1 MATDS
6 PNKTDEEL
14 VAGYQNTH
22 NKNVVGEL
30 FKRHSL
36 LSFTVCN
43 KYLKDEEA
51 AKDASMVIFEKL
63 FTDLLKHSPQNFK
76 SWFYSVCKNYCL
88 MQLRKPVLE
97 VLVGGEKE
105 DNEDFFVQFEEL
117 LHQEGEGQDKE
128 YKLLALENAMVQ
140 LNDKQRVCIDLF
152 YLQQKSYDEVSQQT
166 GYTTNEVKS
175 YIQNGKRNLKNTLAQ
190 KGILFSWA
198 IALWIQ
204 HTA

>member
-1 MATDS
+1 MATNN
-6 PNKTDEEL
+6 PNRTDEEL
-14 VAGYQNTH
+14 VADYQNTH

-36 LSFTVCN
+36 LSFTVCH
-43 KYLKDEEA
+43 KYLKDEDA
-51 AKDASMVIFEKL
+51 AKDAGMAIFEKL
-63 FTDLLKHSPQNFK
+63 FSDLKKHNPQNFK

-88 MQLRKPVLE
+88 MQLRKPVME
-97 VLVGGEKE
+97 VLVTEAQE
-105 DNEDFFVQFEEL
+105 ENEDFFVQFEEL
-117 LHQEGEGQDKE
+117 LHQEGEGGDKE
-128 YKLLALENAMVQ
+128 QKLQALESAMVQ

-166 GYTTNEVKS
+166 GFTTKEVKS
-175 YIQNGKRNLKNTLAQ
+175 YIQNGKRNLKNSLAQ
-190 KGILFSWA
+190 KGILFSWV

>member
-1 MATDS
+1 MATNS

-14 VAGYQNTH
+14 VASYQNTH

-36 LSFTVCN
+36 LSFTVCH
-43 KYLKDEEA
+43 KYLKSEDA
-51 AKDASMVIFEKL
+51 AKDASMAIFEKL
-63 FTDLLKHSPQNFK
+63 FTDLLKHNPQNFK
-76 SWFYSVCKNYCL
+76 SWLYSVCKNYCL
-88 MQLRKPVLE
+88 MQLRKPVVE
-97 VLVGGEKE
+97 VLVNEVE
-105 DNEDFFVQFEEL
+105 EENEDFFVQFDAL
-117 LHQEGEGQDKE
+117 LHQEEEGGDKE
-128 YKLLALENAMVQ
+128 HKLQALESAMLQ

-152 YLQQKSYDEVSQQT
+152 YLQQKTYDEVSNHT
-166 GYTTNEVKS
+166 GYTSNEVKS

>member
-1 MATDS
+1 MATNS
-6 PNKTDEEL
+6 PNRTDEEL
-14 VAGYQNTH
+14 VSDYQNTH

-36 LSFTVCN
+36 LSFTVCH
-43 KYLKDEEA
+43 KYLKDEDA
-51 AKDASMVIFEKL
+51 AKDASMAIFEKL
-63 FTDLLKHSPQNFK
+63 FTDLKKHTPQNFK
-76 SWFYSVCKNYCL
+76 SWLYSVCKNYCL

-97 VLVGGEKE
+97 VLVDDGKE
-105 DNEDFFVQFEEL
+105 ENEDFFVQFEEL
-117 LHQEGEGQDKE
+117 LHQDSESKE
-128 YKLLALENAMVQ
+128 HKLLALEDAMVQ

-152 YLQQKSYDEVSQQT
+152 YLQQKSYDEVSKQT
-166 GYTTNEVKS
+166 GYTTKEVKS
-175 YIQNGKRNLKNTLAQ
+175 HIQNGKRNLKNTLAQ